1 MEKRRLVHIAGLYVD
16 AMMKLRASCL
26 PGNTLQAEPSLL
38 SPQAVNLDVCVL
50 PNRVL
55 IHMTSMLNFLCGEK
69 KICFSLFQEGDF
81 QDSGQLLPQRDE
93 HGVVFHR
100 KQSHPVRDLH

>member
-69 KICFSLFQEGDF
+69 KNLFFSLPGRRFPRFWAAPTSEG
-81 QDSGQLLPQRDE
+81 
-93 HGVVFHR
+93 
-100 KQSHPVRDLH
+100 